1 MSNITHHPLYPN
13 YPQYSP
19 HPQKLFSSTPTYPS
33 QDIEFVSNSTDGAT
47 VAYYLQDETNFT
59 IQYL

>member
-1 MSNITHHPLYPN
+1 MSNITHHPSHPD

-19 HPQKLFSSTPTYPS
+19 HPQKLSSSTLAYLS
-33 QDIEFVSNSTDGAT
+33 QGIDIVSNSTDGAT